1 MVKTTKILLIFLQ
14 TFEGNV
20 GKKIFF
26 GVFVGKEENR
36 KGAIKPWPLCTP
48 LGLFFRSSW
57 LWWCKVVDLCMY
69 AAVLDVWGWA
79 DVCGCGWC
87 WMRTARRVAVAW
99 LRIFFIFCLRR
110 GGGYMYS
117 WKLGCLAQGV
127 LSDILEEEWWFF
139 WICAGILVCV
149 AGGGCIIVVSLV
161 WGIVIDCFCWLREV
175 VIWFVYYR
183 KINLEV
189 IYEIT

>member
-57 LWWCKVVDLCMY
+57 LWWCEVVDLCMY

-87 WMRTARRVAVAW
+87 WRRTARRVAVAW
-99 LRIFFIFCLRR
+99 LRGCVYGCGWRSALLSPGWGFFLFFACGGVGVTCIVEYWDALHRVFYRIF
-110 GGGYMYS
+110 
-117 WKLGCLAQGV
+117 WKRN
-127 LSDILEEEWWFF
+127 DDFF
-139 WICAGILVCV
+139 GFVQV
-149 AGGGCIIVVSLV
+149 
-161 WGIVIDCFCWLREV
+161 F
-175 VIWFVYYR
+175 WFVW
-183 KINLEV
+183 LV
-189 IYEIT
+189 ADVL